1 MKNVVYYYGAGNTAK
16 GFRPLYNSI
25 FQGVKKIYSL
35 NGGSNIFKTAIIKE
49 LIDEY
54 SDTLSLEGIVSTID
68 NNEMEGVILREK
80 EIAVINGTPLH
91 GFMNLAID
99 NIEVIDLDVFLDK
112 DEIEKNEET
121 IKFLKE
127 QFKECM
133 ENALSLIHI

>member
-112 DEIEKNEET
+112 DEIEKM
-121 IKFLKE
+121 KRL
-127 QFKECM
+127 
-133 ENALSLIHI
+133 

>member
-80 EIAVINGTPLH
+80 RNCSNKWNTSSWIYE
-91 GFMNLAID
+91 F
-99 NIEVIDLDVFLDK
+99 
-112 DEIEKNEET
+112 
-121 IKFLKE
+121 
-127 QFKECM
+127 
-133 ENALSLIHI
+133 SW